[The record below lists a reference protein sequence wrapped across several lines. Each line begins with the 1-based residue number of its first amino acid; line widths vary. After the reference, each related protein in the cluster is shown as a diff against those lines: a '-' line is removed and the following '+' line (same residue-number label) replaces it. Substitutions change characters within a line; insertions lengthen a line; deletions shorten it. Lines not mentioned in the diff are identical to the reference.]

1 MKLQRK
7 TWWIVSVSILV
18 YFIMLF
24 LVIHPRP
31 LYMVPGLLVLVLV
44 LSYLFNKLI
53 VSRVENL
60 SKQLKRILTSKEL
73 SSRLTWSG
81 HNQDEIHQL
90 GSSINEMLDSI
101 EEAQKEVNQLERCDP
116 LTGLLNRYGLQEEFH
131 NRHLNQLGNISFLFL
146 DLDGFKRINDSLG
159 HQTGDELL
167 KQMTNRMLG
176 MLQHDQ
182 ELLGRMG
189 GDEFVMIVPDMSKEE
204 LVHRTHE
211 MMRSLKSEYSLE
223 QVKTYITTSVG
234 ISRFPEDGNSFEE
247 VFQYADIAMYEAKR
261 KGKNQIVFYEE
272 LARDLDYKHVLDLEN
287 DLKFSLDQGELY
299 LDYQPIYSSG
309 DHLLVGVEALLRWNH
324 PQKGLI
330 PPNRFIPIAENGGF
344 ICDIGEW
351 VLEQSIRQAARW
363 RDAGL
368 GEIGIAINV
377 SKQQM
382 KQKDR
387 FIMKMD
393 KWLKQYNVAP
403 SELQIEITESD
414 IFYYDNEI
422 REFAQI
428 LRNKGVRVAL
438 DDFGVGTSSL
448 FNLKQLPVNVV
459 KIDRS
464 FIRCVPQESFD
475 TTLLAG
481 IYHVLDD
488 LGFEVVTEGVE
499 SADQMEFVSNSS
511 SSMIQGYYFSRP
523 VSPHQI
529 ALLIQQQ
536 LVRQEAA
543 AGKKV

>member
-7 TWWIVSVSILV
+7 TWWIAGLSIAGFLVS
-18 YFIMLF
+18 LF
-24 LVIHPRP
+24 LFIHPRL
-31 LYMVPGLLVLVLV
+31 LYLLLGLLVLALV
-44 LSYLFNKLI
+44 LSYLFNKRV

-60 SKQLKRILTSKEL
+60 STQLKSILTSKEL
-73 SSRLTWSG
+73 SSRLSWSG
-81 HNQDEIHQL
+81 QYQDDIHQL
-90 GSSINEMLDSI
+90 GSSINKMLDSI
-101 EEAQKEVNQLERCDP
+101 EEAQKEVNKLARYDP
-116 LTGLLNRYGLQEEFH
+116 LTGLLNRCGLQEEFH
-131 NRHLNQLGNISFLFL
+131 NHHLNQRRNVSFLFL

-189 GDEFVMIVPDMSKEE
+189 GDEFVMIVPDMSKKD
-204 LVHRTHE
+204 LLHRTQE
-211 MMRSLKSEYSLE
+211 MMRSLKSEYSFE

-234 ISRFPEDGNSFEE
+234 ISRFPEDGDSFDD

-272 LARDLDYKHVLDLEN
+272 LAQDLDYKHVLDLEN

-309 DHLLVGVEALLRWNH
+309 DNLLVAVEALLRWNH
-324 PQKGLI
+324 PNKGLI

-351 VLEQSIRQAARW
+351 VLEQSIRQAAGW
-363 RDAGL
+363 REAGL

-393 KWLKQYNVAP
+393 KWLKQYKVAP

-475 TTLLAG
+475 TSLLAG
-481 IYHVLDD
+481 IYRVLDD

-499 SADQMEFVSNSS
+499 SAEQVDFVANSS
-511 SSMIQGYYFSRP
+511 SSMFQGYYFSRP
-523 VSPHQI
+523 VSPDQI
-529 ALLIQQQ
+529 ALLVQQQ
-536 LVRQEAA
+536 LTWQEAA
-543 AGKKV
+543 AGKRE